1 MTENAIISIFS
12 FTNYISSNYLCLTL
26 CLSGDVGNFWQIQDT
41 ACRTIPQVLWAE
53 DLKGQL
59 KFLCL

>member
-1 MTENAIISIFS
+1 MRVNVIISIFS
-12 FTNYISSNYLCLTL
+12 FTTSAPAIHVLHI

-41 ACRTIPQVLWAE
+41 ACRKIPEVLWAK

-59 KFLCL
+59 KFLWL